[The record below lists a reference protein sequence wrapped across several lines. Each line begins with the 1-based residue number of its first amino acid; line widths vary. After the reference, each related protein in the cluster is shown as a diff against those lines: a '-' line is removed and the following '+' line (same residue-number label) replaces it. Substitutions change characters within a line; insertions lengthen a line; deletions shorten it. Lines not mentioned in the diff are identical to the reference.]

1 MYSQTR
7 RLTFPMTLSELKP
20 KKCASKG
27 FLVNGGHSH
36 VVQKPL
42 AAWATRG
49 LPGHLRSATGRK
61 QERERHEQTEK
72 IKTGNTLTRENW
84 GRK

>member
-42 AAWATRG
+42 AARATRG
-49 LPGHLRSATGRK
+49 LPGHLRSHLLCVGLACCKRP
-61 QERERHEQTEK
+61 QLHYVC
-72 IKTGNTLTRENW
+72 
-84 GRK
+84 